1 MTTIFRSSLLLAVL
15 LFCNAAAQ
23 YTINDSELVKATFM
37 REGSSGVIRQ
47 YLASREH
54 RKINSGILSAANI
67 NDSTLH
73 PLLAA
78 LDPAKHGKLV
88 AFAFGNNSA
97 SAISLKYLRENAPAA
112 TGGFAREVVAALG
125 KCGEKE
131 DIDLVLSLNG
141 DGDPYRVAGISIA
154 LANFALRNIKSEK
167 TPEKL
172 LKFVEQSHFDNKTR
186 SLAAYALFRSRPLPA
201 QTERIKKVLDD
212 VIRDDVTEEEE
223 DFAKYLILNLRF
235 LKQAPFTVNETVNIL
250 YSLDYSQQV
259 DLISLLQFRNF
270 ESGSEIPGLISMTGD
285 KNQNLAL
292 TALLALKESNASKA
306 VNGQHFE
313 SLSAVLSKT
322 SKGTVLS
329 EEFLKTMMKLFPDKK
344 EDVFAKFSGLLSSE
358 SLAGVV
364 GSSPGLVTSPFDTL
378 VAIYNSGR
386 EPAKLATTTAL
397 GDLKRFGAEN
407 DRINGFALMKLRSGY
422 PSVVVTCCGILD
434 SAFIESNRAAVKK
447 QILEAINE
455 DLHNPNFLEAH
466 QSLLELA
473 TRIDSGFADSMKA
486 LLHNSA
492 ISSIRALSG
501 EKIKRELPKNFDE
514 IWFNAFKYTRAVVE
528 TTAGEISLEL
538 LPQYAPVSTGNFVTL
553 AQTSFYRDI
562 VFHRVVPAFVIQA
575 GDPAGTGY
583 GGPGYD
589 IISELSPLEFTTG
602 ALGMASAGKDTEGS
616 QFFIMNGTYPHLS
629 TRYTLF
635 GRVTAGQ
642 DVVNT
647 ITTSTVIKKIS
658 LFE

>member
-1 MTTIFRSSLLLAVL
+1 MTIIFRSTIIMAVL
-15 LFCNAAAQ
+15 LFCNTAAQ
-23 YTINDSELVKATFM
+23 YTINDHELVKATFL
-37 REGSSGVIRQ
+37 RDGNNSVIRQ

-54 RKINSGILSAANI
+54 RKVNSGILSAANI
-67 NDSTLH
+67 DDSTLH
-73 PLLAA
+73 PLLAV

-97 SAISLKYLRENAPAA
+97 SATSLKYLRENALTA

-141 DGDPYRVAGISIA
+141 DGDPYRVAGISLA
-154 LANFALRNIKSEK
+154 LANFALRSIKSEK

-172 LKFVEQSHFDNKTR
+172 LKFVEQSHLDNKTR

-201 QTERIKKVLDD
+201 QTKRIKKVLDD
-212 VIRDDVTEEEE
+212 VLRDDVTEEEE

-235 LKQAPFTVNETVNIL
+235 LKHAPFTVKETVNIL
-250 YSLDYSQQV
+250 FSLDYSQQV

-270 ESGSEIPGLISMTGD
+270 DDGSEIPGLISMTAD
-285 KNQNLAL
+285 NNQNLAL

-306 VNGQHFE
+306 VTGKHFE
-313 SLSAVLSKT
+313 SLSAILSNT
-322 SKGTVLS
+322 SKGTVLA
-329 EEFLKTMMKLFPDKK
+329 EELLKTTMKLFPEKK
-344 EDVFAKFSGLLSSE
+344 EEVFARFSGLLSSE

-364 GSSPGLVTSPFDTL
+364 GSSPGLVSSPFDTL
-378 VAIYNSGR
+378 VSIYNGGR
-386 EPAKLATTTAL
+386 EPEKLAAATAL
-397 GDLKRFGAEN
+397 GELKKFGVEN
-407 DRINGFALMKLRSGY
+407 DRINSFALVKLRSGY
-422 PSVVVTCCGILD
+422 PSVVATFCGILD
-434 SAFIESNRAAVKK
+434 SAFIVSNRVAVKK
-447 QILEAINE
+447 QVIEVINE

-473 TRIDSGFADSMKA
+473 TRIDAGFSDTLKA

-501 EKIKRELPKNFDE
+501 EKINRELPKNFDE
-514 IWFNAFKYTRAVVE
+514 IWFNAFKYKRAVVE
-528 TTAGEISLEL
+528 TTAGEIGLEL
-538 LPQYAPVSTGNFVTL
+538 LPQFAPVSAGNFVTL

-575 GDPAGTGY
+575 GDPSGTGF

-642 DVVNT
+642 EVVNKV
-647 ITTSTVIKKIS
+647 TTSTTIKKIS